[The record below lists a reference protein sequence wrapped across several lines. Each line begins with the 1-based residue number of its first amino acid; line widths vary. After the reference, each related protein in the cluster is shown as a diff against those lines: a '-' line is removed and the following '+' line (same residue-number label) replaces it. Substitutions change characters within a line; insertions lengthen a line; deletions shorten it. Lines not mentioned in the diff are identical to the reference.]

1 MDKGT
6 VVIPGRG
13 LGNRLISLAF
23 SKAICKISL
32 VIWLKNH
39 ECNARYDELFRSPK
53 FSLGTCAPHVYLRYQ
68 DYVNGKSIKEK
79 MHNVLHR
86 IIETGSKPKKI
97 VEFYKSLK
105 PSKNVE
111 PLILKI
117 PPNTLGI
124 HLRLADHLQMQ
135 SEDHFKERIKNKIKE
150 LKPKYVFIVS
160 DTQYKKD
167 EIINDIL
174 NKLMPGKV
182 LFNHTNL
189 SNIIQKEM
197 ESPDRNTLDGMQLA
211 TAEMFSLSKCKWIL
225 PNSTSS
231 FSLSANLMGSSTL
244 L

>member
-1 MDKGT
+1 MHDILHK
-6 VVIPGRG
+6 VI
-13 LGNRLISLAF
+13 NT
-23 SKAICKISL
+23 K
-32 VIWLKNH
+32 
-39 ECNARYDELFRSPK
+39 
-53 FSLGTCAPHVYLRYQ
+53 T
-68 DYVNGKSIKEK
+68 
-79 MHNVLHR
+79 
-86 IIETGSKPKKI
+86 KPTKI

-105 PSKNVE
+105 PSKDVE
-111 PLILKI
+111 ELILKI

-124 HLRLADHLQMQ
+124 HLRLTDHLQMQ

-150 LKPKYVFIVS
+150 LTPKYVFIVS

-189 SNIIQKEM
+189 SNIIQKEV
-197 ESPDRNTLDGMQLA
+197 ESPDRNTLEGMQLA

>member
-6 VVIPGRG
+6 VVLPGRG

-39 ECNARYDELFRSPK
+39 ECNARYDELFQSPK
-53 FSLGTCAPHVYLRYQ
+53 FSLGTCAPHVYDRYQ
-68 DYVNGKSIKEK
+68 DYVNGKSIKDH
-79 MHNVLHR
+79 MHNILHKV
-86 IIETGSKPKKI
+86 ILTKTKPSKI
-97 VEFYKSLK
+97 VKFYNSLK
-105 PSKNVE
+105 PSKEVRS
-111 PLILKI
+111 LILKI

-135 SEDHFKERIKNKIKE
+135 SEDYFKQRIKNKINE

-182 LFNHTNL
+182 LFNKTNL
-189 SNIIQKEM
+189 SNIIQKDM
-197 ESPDRNTLDGMQLA
+197 ESPDRNTLEGMQLA

-231 FSLSANLMGSSTL
+231 FSISANLIGSSTL

>member
-53 FSLGTCAPHVYLRYQ
+53 FSLGTCGPHVYDRYQ
-68 DYVNGKSIKEK
+68 DYVNGKSIKDI
-79 MHNVLHR
+79 MHNILHKV
-86 IIETGSKPKKI
+86 IMTKTKPAKI
-97 VEFYKSLK
+97 VEFYKLLK
-105 PSKNVE
+105 PSKEVQS
-111 PLILKI
+111 LILKI

-124 HLRLADHLQMQ
+124 HLRLADHLQMV
-135 SEDHFKERIKNKIKE
+135 SEDYFKERIKTKINE
-150 LKPKYVFIVS
+150 LKPKYVFIIS

-182 LFNHTNL
+182 LFNVTNL
-189 SNIIQKEM
+189 SNIIQKET

-211 TAEMFSLSKCKWIL
+211 AAEMFSLSKCKWIL
-225 PNSTSS
+225 PNSISS
-231 FSLSANLMGSSTL
+231 FSISANLMGSSTL

>member
-6 VVIPGRG
+6 VVMPGRG

-53 FSLGTCAPHVYLRYQ
+53 FTLGTCAPHVYQRYQ
-68 DYVNGKSIKEK
+68 DYVNGKCIKDK
-79 MHNVLHR
+79 MHNVLQK
-86 IIETGSKPKKI
+86 IIETKSKPTKI
-97 VEFYKSLK
+97 VEFYKLLK

-111 PLILKI
+111 NLILKI

-124 HLRLADHLQMQ
+124 HLRLTDHLQME
-135 SEDHFKERIKNKIKE
+135 SEDYFKERIKNKIKE
-150 LKPKYVFIVS
+150 LNPKYVFIVS

-174 NKLMPGKV
+174 YKLMPDKV
-182 LFNHTNL
+182 LFNKTNL
-189 SNIIQKEM
+189 SNIIQRQV
-197 ESPDRNTLDGMQLA
+197 ESPDRNTLEGMQLA

-231 FSLSANLMGSSTL
+231 FSLSSNLMGSSTL